1 MSEKIPVFPILYIT
15 NNNKKL
21 YQWSIE
27 LKKTDHNTYLIQTS
41 HGEVEGKKVIHE
53 KEIKEGKC
61 KRTIL
66 EQATLDASSKWKN
79 KKEKELYSE
88 SKVQDTEKTVVVRPM
103 LANKFS
109 FDSYKKGG
117 RSFKISFPAYVQK
130 KYDGI
135 RCISYMKNGAV
146 VLESRK
152 GIPFQNFEVLKSQL
166 KNMFESAKDKQLYFD
181 GELYSDDVDFETISG
196 LIRLSE
202 KKATEEDLVNINK
215 IEYHIYDCILLKN
228 LEMPY
233 ADRHSFIQSSMNKK
247 NNLILPVESFLVK
260 KLEEVK
266 EKHDEFVKNGYE
278 GIMIRD
284 MKGPYEIQK
293 RSKYLQKYKE
303 FMEEEFKIVGFH
315 EGTGSESGTVIW
327 ECLTEE
333 GKLFAV
339 RPKGTFE
346 SRKKLFENAE
356 ENIGKELTVIFQE
369 YTAENIPRFPVGKGI
384 RDIY

>member
-1 MSEKIPVFPILYIT
+1 MSIPTFPVLYIL
-15 NNNKKL
+15 NNNQKL

-27 LKKTDHNTYLIQTS
+27 IKKTENNTFIIQTS
-41 HGEVEGKKVIHE
+41 HGEVDGKKVIHE

-66 EQATLDASSKWKN
+66 EQATLDSSSKWKN

-88 SKVQDTEKTVVVRPM
+88 SKVQDSEKKIVVRPM

-109 FDSYKKGG
+109 FDTYKKGG

-135 RCISYMKNGAV
+135 RCISYMKNGLV

-152 GIPFQNFEVLKSQL
+152 GIPFQNFDVLKGQL
-166 KNMFESAKDKQLYFD
+166 KKMFDASKDKNLYFD
-181 GELYSDDVDFETISG
+181 GELYSDVVDFETISG

-202 KKATEEDLVNINK
+202 KKATESDIIAINK
-215 IEYHIYDCILLKN
+215 IQYHIYDCIFIDN

-233 ADRHSFIQSSMNKK
+233 SKRYEFINSSMIPSNS
-247 NNLILPVESFLVK
+247 LILGVNSIVVEKLDLVK
-260 KLEEVK
+260 KY
-266 EKHDEFVKNGYE
+266 HDDFVKDGYE
-278 GIMIRD
+278 GIMIRE
-284 MKGPYEIQK
+284 MNGLYEIQK

-315 EGTGSESGTVIW
+315 EGTGSEIGTVIW
-327 ECLTEE
+327 DCITSD
-333 GKLFAV
+333 GKTFAV

-346 SRKKLFENAE
+346 SRKKLFETAG
-356 ENIGKELTVIFQE
+356 ENIGKDLTVIFQE